1 MKGMSHEKSMGT
13 NALPGLHRCP
23 LFNDLYPTIYIQ
35 RSNEM
40 PRDLMYPQGEYLGV
54 FRRRFGAQSAAT
66 IALNS
71 PAWD

>member
-1 MKGMSHEKSMGT
+1 MGT

-40 PRDLMYPQGEYLGV
+40 PRDLMYPQGEYLGLLAPV
-54 FRRRFGAQSAAT
+54 WGAKRRNDCVEQSRVG
-66 IALNS
+66 LRRVRC
-71 PAWD
+71 